1 MLYLVLSVCCS
12 VLLGFA
18 FKLFPR
24 FGVDHFQAIVF
35 NYVTCVGCGWIH
47 LGRFPIAA
55 EGLSAPWLPF
65 AVFLGFVFIG
75 GFNSAALTVQYF
87 GVTIS
92 QVMQK
97 MSILITVPF
106 AILVYHESSGI
117 SKIIGICVALLAIV
131 LVNWPSQAPS
141 NGQVDAT
148 KRSNYFMILLP
159 LITWLLSGVIEVVL
173 LHVQDRRMIDPQ
185 SPAFITTV
193 FGVAALLGLGI
204 SAEGWRTHR
213 MQFAWRN
220 VLGGIILGIPNYGS
234 MLFMIMALGSGLE
247 GSFVFPAMN
256 VSIILLTTIGAVALF
271 HEKLGRLN
279 WLGIIFALVAIALI
293 SI

>member
-12 VLLGFA
+12 VILGFA

-24 FGVDHFQAIVF
+24 FGVDRFQAIVF
-35 NYVTCVGCGWIH
+35 NYCTCIVCGWVH
-47 LGRFPIAA
+47 LGRFPVAA

-65 AVFLGFVFIG
+65 ALLLGFVFIG

-106 AILVYHESSGI
+106 AILVYHESSGT
-117 SKIIGICVALLAIV
+117 SKILGFLVALVAIV
-131 LVNWPSQAPS
+131 LVNWPSSTAK
-141 NGQVDAT
+141 NGQADVAP
-148 KRSNYFMILLP
+148 RSSSFLILIP
-159 LITWLLSGVIEVVL
+159 LITWLLAGVIEVVL
-173 LHVQDRRMIDPQ
+173 LHVQQQRMIDPQ

-193 FGVAALLGLGI
+193 FGMAALIGLCI
-204 SAEGWRTHR
+204 SVVGWRTRR

-271 HEKLGRLN
+271 EEKLGRLN